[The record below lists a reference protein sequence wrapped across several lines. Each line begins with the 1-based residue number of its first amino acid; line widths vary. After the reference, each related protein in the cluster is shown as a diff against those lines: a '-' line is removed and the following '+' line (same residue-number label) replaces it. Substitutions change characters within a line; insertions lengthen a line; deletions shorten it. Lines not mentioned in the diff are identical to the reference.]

1 MNISAVLIAIGSAIL
16 FGLSAPVAKIL
27 LDTSAPW
34 MLAGILYGGAGI
46 GLLAVHLAIRGIG
59 ALAEA
64 RLTRRELPWLAA
76 AVLSGGVVGP
86 VLLLV
91 GLVRVNA
98 SAASL
103 LLTLEGVLTALL
115 AWFVFKENFDRRIA
129 LGMLSIVAGAVVL
142 NWRSDATVGDLIG
155 PAAIVGA
162 CLAWALDN
170 NLTRKVSLS
179 DPVQIAMIKGL
190 VAGPVSL
197 AIGYATGSAMPPPAT
212 VGLGALTGFLGYGV
226 SLVLFVLALRH
237 LGTARTGAYS
247 SIAPF
252 IGAVVSIPLFGE
264 PVTLQL
270 FSAGALMAFGV
281 WLHLSERHEHDHE
294 HPEAAHEHR
303 HSHDE
308 HHDHA
313 HDDSVDPTQPHSH
326 WHRHEP
332 LRHAHP
338 HTPDSHHQH
347 SH

>member
-1 MNISAVLIAIGSAIL
+1 MDISAVLIAIASAVL

-27 LDTSAPW
+27 LDTSDPW
-34 MLAGILYGGAGI
+34 MLAGILYSGAGI
-46 GLLAVHLAIRGIG
+46 GLLLVHLAIRGIG

-76 AVLSGGVVGP
+76 AVLSGGVIGP

-91 GLVRVNA
+91 GLVRVDA

-190 VAGPVSL
+190 VAGPASL
-197 AIGYATGSAMPPPAT
+197 AIGYATGSAMPPLAT
-212 VGLGALTGFLGYGV
+212 VGLGAVTGFLGYGV

-237 LGTARTGAYS
+237 LGTARTGAYF

-264 PVTLQL
+264 SVTLRL
-270 FSAGALMAFGV
+270 FSAGALMALGV

-294 HPEAAHEHR
+294 HPEGAHEHR

-313 HDDSVDPTQPHSH
+313 HDESVDPTQPHSH
-326 WHRHEP
+326 WHRHKP

>member
-1 MNISAVLIAIGSAIL
+1 
-16 FGLSAPVAKIL
+16 
-27 LDTSAPW
+27 
-34 MLAGILYGGAGI
+34 
-46 GLLAVHLAIRGIG
+46 
-59 ALAEA
+59 
-64 RLTRRELPWLAA
+64 
-76 AVLSGGVVGP
+76 
-86 VLLLV
+86 
-91 GLVRVNA
+91 
-98 SAASL
+98 
-103 LLTLEGVLTALL
+103 
-115 AWFVFKENFDRRIA
+115 
-129 LGMLSIVAGAVVL
+129 
-142 NWRSDATVGDLIG
+142 VGDLIG

-190 VAGPVSL
+190 VAGPASL
-197 AIGYATGSAMPPPAT
+197 AIGYATGSAMPPLAT
-212 VGLGALTGFLGYGV
+212 VGLGAVTGFLGYGV

-237 LGTARTGAYS
+237 LGTARTGAYF

-264 PVTLQL
+264 AVTLRL

-313 HDDSVDPTQPHSH
+313 HDDSIDPAQPHSH
-326 WHRHEP
+326 WHRHKP